1 MKKQK
6 TIHTLYRK
14 LINLYP
20 ENFKSQL
27 GESMKQTFSDLCNE
41 KRRQAKH
48 KWFGFV
54 LWTFVETAIGIVR
67 EHALLIKEINPM
79 KNILT
84 NLRSSTIISFLLL
97 IPFMILEWATR
108 SDAPRTN
115 ASMMLWV
122 ILWLLSTMFLV
133 ILIPIVRNVRAGNI
147 LMANSVSLLPRVFF
161 LVVLA
166 WMWVALIIDQ
176 MPCFLGGSG
185 C

>member
-1 MKKQK
+1 MNKPK
-6 TIHTLYRK
+6 TIHTLYKR
-14 LINLYP
+14 LLNLYP
-20 ENFKSQL
+20 ENFRAQL
-27 GESMKQTFSDLCNE
+27 GESMEQTFNDLYNE
-41 KRRQAKH
+41 KSQHAQH

-67 EHALLIKEINPM
+67 EHALLIKEINLM

-84 NLRSSTIISFLLL
+84 NLGSSTITSFLLL

-122 ILWLLSTMFLV
+122 ILWLLSMMFLV
-133 ILIPIVRNVRAGNI
+133 ILIPVVRNVRAGNI
-147 LMANSVSLLPRVFF
+147 LMANSVSLLPRVVF

>member
-1 MKKQK
+1 MNSHKAVR
-6 TIHTLYRK
+6 TLYQK
-14 LINLYP
+14 LITLYP
-20 ENFKSQL
+20 PEFNGQL
-27 GESMKQTFSDLCNE
+27 GESMAQTFNDLYNE
-41 KRRQAKH
+41 KSRHAQH

-84 NLRSSTIISFLLL
+84 NLRSSAIISFLLL
-97 IPFMILEWATR
+97 IPFIILEWATR
-108 SDAPRTN
+108 ADASRTN

-122 ILWLLSTMFLV
+122 ILWLLSMMFLV
-133 ILIPIVRNVRAGNI
+133 ILIPVVRNVRAGNI